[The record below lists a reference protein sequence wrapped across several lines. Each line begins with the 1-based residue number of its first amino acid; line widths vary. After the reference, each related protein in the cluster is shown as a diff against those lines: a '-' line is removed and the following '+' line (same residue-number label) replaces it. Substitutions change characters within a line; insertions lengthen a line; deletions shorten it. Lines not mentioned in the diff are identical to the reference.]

1 MYNLADF
8 PIETDFKIKMNRF
21 WRLFWIFFKI
31 GAFTLG
37 SGYAMMPQIRREL
50 VTRMK
55 WLDEDEFIDI
65 VAVTQ
70 SAPGPIAVNLAV
82 FLGLRVAGIKG
93 IIAAT
98 LGSVL
103 PSFVIILA
111 IAVAFQG
118 IQDNPHFIAAFKAVK
133 PASVALI
140 LVPVFTIAKR
150 TGTIGFKMFLSVA
163 VACLIAFTP
172 LSPIYVVVTS
182 AAGGIFYFG
191 RKKS

>member
-1 MYNLADF
+1 MYQS
-8 PIETDFKIKMNRF
+8 
-21 WRLFWIFFKI
+21 WQLFWVFFKI

-50 VTRMK
+50 VTRRK

-82 FLGLRVAGIKG
+82 FLGLRIAGVKG
-93 IIAAT
+93 MIATAF
-98 LGSVL
+98 GAVL
-103 PSFVIILA
+103 PSFAIILM
-111 IAVAFQG
+111 IAALFQG
-118 IQDNPHFIAAFKAVK
+118 IQDAPLFIAAFRAVK

-150 TGTIGFKMFLSVA
+150 TGTVGFKMLLSVTA
-163 VACLIAFTP
+163 ACLVAFTP
-172 LSPIYVVVTS
+172 LSPIYVVVVF
-182 AAGGIFYFG
+182 AVGGILYYG
-191 RKKS
+191 RKK

>member
-8 PIETDFKIKMNRF
+8 PIKTDVKIKMNRF

-93 IIAAT
+93 IIAA
-98 LGSVL
+98 LAAEVNESVENIGARRL
-103 PSFVIILA
+103 HTILEKLLEDVSFTA
-111 IAVAFQG
+111 AERQG
-118 IQDNPHFIAAFKAVK
+118 
-133 PASVALI
+133 
-140 LVPVFTIAKR
+140 
-150 TGTIGFKMFLSVA
+150 
-163 VACLIAFTP
+163 
-172 LSPIYVVVTS
+172 
-182 AAGGIFYFG
+182 G
-191 RKKS
+191 RRRRKTRD